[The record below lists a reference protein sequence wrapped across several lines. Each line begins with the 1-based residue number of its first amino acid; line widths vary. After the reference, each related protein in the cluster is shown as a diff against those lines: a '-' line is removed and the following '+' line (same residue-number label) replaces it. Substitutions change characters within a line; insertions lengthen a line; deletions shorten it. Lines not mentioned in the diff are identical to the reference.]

1 MPYLLIKTTLVAV
14 ILGLFASFA
23 QAEATPRFPLNEVTT
38 PATPVGYGHGY
49 GGYGRGYGRYGGGY
63 SRWYGGYGGG
73 YGRGYSGYGG
83 GYGRGYGGYGGGY
96 GCGRDYY

>member
-1 MPYLLIKTTLVAV
+1 MPHLLVKTTLVAV
-14 ILGLFASFA
+14 ILGLFGFFA
-23 QAEATPRFPLNEVTT
+23 QAEATPRFPLNDVNT

-49 GGYGRGYGRYGGGY
+49 GGHGRYGGGY

-73 YGRGYSGYGG
+73 YGRGYGGYGS
-83 GYGRGYGGYGGGY
+83 GYGRGYGGYDR